1 MKYVAHTAHWQFLGL
16 IFGVLA
22 WILTVATTGLN
33 EWRLWFVSDVS
44 VVTSGVAWVG
54 IWRACFYSHALPI
67 IENCRSISISD
78 SFAPT
83 EIPVAQVLMVSAL
96 VCGLLGNLS
105 AAAAMRTVYF
115 SMKDRR
121 NVGTLF
127 RLAGGLYL
135 LTGACSLV
143 PLLWNMYSVLSNRT
157 IHFPPDFLL
166 PAAPARQQLG
176 AAIIVGLFASALM
189 LVSGVLFL
197 CYRYAWE
204 ALGDFREPET
214 RPEQKSGLPNGDQ
227 RGQDNPAFLR
237 EDNS

>member
-16 IFGVLA
+16 MFGVLA
-22 WILTVATTGLN
+22 WILIVATTGLN
-33 EWRLWFVSDVS
+33 EWRLWFMSDVS

-54 IWRACFYSHALPI
+54 IWRACFYSHALPVV
-67 IENCRSISISD
+67 ENCRSISISD
-78 SFAPT
+78 IFTPA

-135 LTGACSLV
+135 LTGACSSRRLG
-143 PLLWNMYSVLSNRT
+143 SSSA
-157 IHFPPDFLL
+157 PPSSWVFST
-166 PAAPARQQLG
+166 
-176 AAIIVGLFASALM
+176 SALM

-204 ALGDFREPET
+204 ALGDCREPET